1 MPNFLRESVAREGQ
15 QDALRDD
22 LVGAH
27 ERFARAMPHLTE
39 VLLYREHF
47 ISRRFLCIVR
57 YDDERAVASLARSE
71 MLDALAA
78 VERAR
83 CEGPGDSR
91 PLELLYEHAAVPQG
105 GQYSVVA
112 LLTALSEGTA
122 TEVGHRMAAGAGT
135 LVERFKPTRMVVA
148 RVVDRLRL
156 LVMLDAGQA
165 IDIDRYLA
173 SSLRRQHMDAL
184 APYLSAPPQWYA
196 LDPVWRYFRDD

>member
-1 MPNFLRESVAREGQ
+1 MTSCWSATTRCARRSASSRCAHTWSPSLPAPWRRRRCCR
-15 QDALRDD
+15 DASRCPP
-22 LVGAH
+22 
-27 ERFARAMPHLTE
+27 ARGSAWCSPAATS
-39 VLLYREHF
+39 
-47 ISRRFLCIVR
+47 IPTSSATSC
-57 YDDERAVASLARSE
+57 
-71 MLDALAA
+71 AA
-78 VERAR
+78 VEGAR
-83 CEGPGDSR
+83 CDGPGDAR
-91 PLELLYEHAAVPQG
+91 PLVLLYEHAAVPQR
-105 GQYSVVA
+105 GQYSVIA

-122 TEVGHRMAAGAGT
+122 NEVGRRMAGGANA
-135 LVERFKPTRMVVA
+135 LVERFKPTRLVVA